1 MNSLTRYLIASAIIA
16 AGQSTAKYA
25 INKEFMNKSI
35 LPTAIDFLNQ
45 SSGDCVL
52 AKFLKALYEDFDVE
66 GAAKLITQFDAQIK
80 DDALLK
86 NFANDLKKNASILL
100 IVVQS
105 KLYGSVAT
113 SSFSNGVTADDVNR
127 VLLTEG
133 YTGVVNGAQL
143 TSTKAASTDP
153 ITVLHNKAFALFTK
167 TATQNEQYQVQLT
180 KLNKGVKFDEENAV
194 VAPAE
199 EKK

>member
-1 MNSLTRYLIASAIIA
+1 MKDLINQRFADEKISEYQFIQMNTWLVHWIAVYSFTNKDLQNTSLFATVLQSQNFLNIILMKMNSLTRYMIASAIIA

-80 DDALLK
+80 DDTLLK
-86 NFANDLKKNASILL
+86 NFTNDLKKNASILL

-113 SSFSNGVTADDVNR
+113 SNFTNGVTADDVNR
-127 VLLTEG
+127 VL
-133 YTGVVNGAQL
+133 
-143 TSTKAASTDP
+143 
-153 ITVLHNKAFALFTK
+153 
-167 TATQNEQYQVQLT
+167 
-180 KLNKGVKFDEENAV
+180 
-194 VAPAE
+194 
-199 EKK
+199 